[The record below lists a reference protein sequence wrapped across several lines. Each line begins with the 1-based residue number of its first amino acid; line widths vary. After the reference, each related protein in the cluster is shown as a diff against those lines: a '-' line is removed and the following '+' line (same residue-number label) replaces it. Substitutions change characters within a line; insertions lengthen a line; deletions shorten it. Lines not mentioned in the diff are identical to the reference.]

1 VDNACLNNYRGRA
14 FTSKALPVAT
24 LPLPPKSPP
33 PKRRAAVGFGV
44 YALLLIQAVAGFF
57 IVRWIG
63 ERNTLGIQPLVASI
77 ASVSPEAAAAL
88 STARPVDIELHVLIT
103 LVAVIGLGHL
113 LGRLFRRFGQPP
125 VIGEVVAGICLGPSI
140 LGAINPS
147 FMHLLIP
154 PAAVDPQGTVAASLK
169 MIGELGV
176 LLYMFVVGL
185 DLNMVKLKSQAGA
198 AVAIS
203 HASIIFPFLL
213 GVSLALWLH
222 PHYAPENIGFT
233 GFALFLGIAMSI
245 TAFPVLARIL
255 TDRNLE
261 TTPLGMMAMACA
273 AVDDATAWC
282 LLAVVVGIVR
292 TEAGSAL
299 GVCLG
304 ALAYIL
310 VMFVIVRPVLVA
322 WCRRLDERVGPLS
335 SGVLAAGCVGALV
348 SALITK
354 TIGIHAIFGAFLL
367 GAMIPS
373 DSTVAKFLKTRLRD
387 SVTVLLLPAFF
398 AYTGMR
404 TQIGLV
410 SGSFQWLALAAIVVV
425 ATVGKFG
432 GTVAAARWTGIGW
445 RDASALGVLMNTRGL
460 MELIVLNIGL
470 DLGVISPTLFAMM
483 VLMALITTIATS
495 PILARLV
502 PETMSLDS
510 RTNASIAQSPGP
522 GRIP

>member
-1 VDNACLNNYRGRA
+1 VA
-14 FTSKALPVAT
+14 SK
-24 LPLPPKSPP
+24 KSPSATP
-33 PKRRAAVGFGV
+33 VPGRHAALSLGV
-44 YALLLIQAVAGFF
+44 YALLLLQTVAGVL
-57 IVRWIG
+57 IVRWYG
-63 ERNTLGIQPLVASI
+63 ERQV
-77 ASVSPEAAAAL
+77 VAAATVTQAAEV
-88 STARPVDIELHVLIT
+88 SAPARKAPGIDIELHVLLT

-113 LGRLFRRFGQPP
+113 LGRLFRKFGQPP

-140 LGAINPS
+140 LGAINS
-147 FMHLLIP
+147 DAMHFLIP
-154 PAAVDPQGTVAASLK
+154 PSSIDPQGTVSGALK

-185 DLNMVKLKSQAGA
+185 DLNMTKLRSRAGA

-203 HASIIFPFLL
+203 HASIVIPFLL
-213 GVSLALWLH
+213 GVTLALWLH
-222 PHYAPENIGFT
+222 PYYAPAGVAFT
-233 GFALFLGIAMSI
+233 SFALFLGVAMSI

-261 TTPLGMMAMACA
+261 TTQLGMMAMACA

-292 TEAGSAL
+292 SQAGSAIT
-299 GVCLG
+299 VCIG

-310 VMFVIVRPVLVA
+310 IMFIVIRPFLVA
-322 WCRRLDERVGPLS
+322 WCRKLDERVGPLS
-335 SGVLAAGCVGALV
+335 SGVLAAGCVGALI

-367 GAMIPS
+367 GAVIPS
-373 DSTVAKFLKTRLRD
+373 DSGVAKFLKTRLRD

-398 AYTGMR
+398 AYSGMR

-410 SGSFQWLALAAIVVV
+410 SGWQQWAAVLAIILV
-425 ATVGKFG
+425 ATLGKFG

-483 VLMALITTIATS
+483 VIMALVTTIATS

-502 PETMSLDS
+502 PESLTTEPRDLAPPA
-510 RTNASIAQSPGP
+510 TCIT
-522 GRIP
+522 